1 MMLSTKGKYG
11 LKAVL
16 DLAMHTE
23 EGAIPLSS
31 IAERQNISMNYL
43 EQIIPK
49 LKKAGIVNSIRG
61 AQGGYVLAKPASEVS
76 VGAILRALEGNLDPV
91 NCSELSGDKSC
102 AGSDNC
108 VTKFVWKRISDS
120 INNTVNQMWLS
131 ELVEEGRKIKGEDN
145 KKE

>member
-23 EGAIPLSS
+23 EGAIPLST

-49 LKKAGIVNSIRG
+49 LKKAGISTIEIDLSKQKKILTSEELTQILLDNNDLKSWKYSAL
-61 AQGGYVLAKPASEVS
+61 AQKILQRFYRMQQYNTPFS
-76 VGAILRALEGNLDPV
+76 VQ
-91 NCSELSGDKSC
+91 
-102 AGSDNC
+102 
-108 VTKFVWKRISDS
+108 T
-120 INNTVNQMWLS
+120 
-131 ELVEEGRKIKGEDN
+131 
-145 KKE
+145 